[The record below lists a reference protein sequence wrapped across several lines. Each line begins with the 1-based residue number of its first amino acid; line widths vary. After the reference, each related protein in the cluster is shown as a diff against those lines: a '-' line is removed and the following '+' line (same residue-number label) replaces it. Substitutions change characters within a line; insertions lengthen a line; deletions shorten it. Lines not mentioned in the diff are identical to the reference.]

1 MSETPA
7 ERKEAAATRRRW
19 VSLAEVLGVTGA
31 LIAALTLWINWSD
44 RRADQ
49 ADKARAQV
57 SEQRAQSRVA
67 LSAEVQDGGKALLL
81 KDERHEI
88 QDAAVSFPKALGIA
102 AQHPP
107 ADPLIEVSAFETV
120 LLKLTDGGA
129 DERTGRLPV
138 LLTISYL
145 DGETT
150 RTTSGIYDLL
160 WKTEGRML
168 RGRDLRLT
176 GMKVRQVRG
185 TQAQLDA
192 VWARAKP

>member
-88 QDAAVSFPKALGIA
+88 QDAVVSFPKALGIA

-129 DERTGRLPV
+129 DARTGRLPV
-138 LLTISYL
+138 LLTIRYL

-192 VWARAKP
+192 IWARAKP

>member
-44 RRADQ
+44 RRADE
-49 ADKARAQV
+49 ADKAITRASQ
-57 SEQRAQSRVA
+57 QRAESRVD
-67 LSAEVQDGGKALLL
+67 LSAEVQDGGRSLLL
-81 KDERHEI
+81 KDSRHEI
-88 QDAAVSFPKALGIA
+88 QDVVVSFPKALGIA

-107 ADPLIEVSAFETV
+107 ADPVIEAGWFDAA

-129 DERTGRLPV
+129 DDRSGRLPV
-138 LLTISYL
+138 LLTLRYL
-145 DGETT
+145 DGETS

-168 RGRDLRLT
+168 RGRALTLT

-185 TQAQLDA
+185 TQAQVDA
-192 VWARAKP
+192 SWKKP

>member
-88 QDAAVSFPKALGIA
+88 QDAVVSFPKALGIA

-138 LLTISYL
+138 LLTIRYL

-192 VWARAKP
+192 IWARAKP

>member
-138 LLTISYL
+138 LLTIRYL

-192 VWARAKP
+192 IWARAKP

>member
-49 ADKARAQV
+49 ADKAQTRA
-57 SEQRAQSRVA
+57 SEQRAESRVA

-81 KDERHEI
+81 KDSRHEI
-88 QDAAVSFPKALGIA
+88 QDVAIAFPKALGVA
-102 AQHPP
+102 VQHPP

-129 DERTGRLPV
+129 DARTGRLPV
-138 LLTISYL
+138 LLTVSYL

-168 RGRDLRLT
+168 RGRDLTLT

-192 VWARAKP
+192 VWAKAKP

>member
-129 DERTGRLPV
+129 DARTGRLPV
-138 LLTISYL
+138 LLTIRYL

-192 VWARAKP
+192 IWARAKP

>member
-1 MSETPA
+1 MNETPA

-19 VSLAEVLGVTGA
+19 VSLAEILAVVGA
-31 LIAALTLWINWSD
+31 LIAALTLWSNWSD
-44 RRADQ
+44 RRADE
-49 ADKARAQV
+49 ADKASTRA

-67 LSAEVQDGGKALLL
+67 LSAEIQDGGKALLL
-81 KDERHEI
+81 KGERHEI
-88 QDAAVSFPKALGIA
+88 QDAVIGFPKALGVA

-107 ADPLIEVSAFETV
+107 ADPVIAADAFDDA

-129 DERTGRLPV
+129 DDRTGRLPV
-138 LLTISYL
+138 LVTVSYL

-168 RGRDLRLT
+168 RGRSLTLT
-176 GMKVRQVRG
+176 GMKVRQLRG
-185 TQAQLDA
+185 TQAQLDTI
-192 VWARAKP
+192 WARAKP

>member
-7 ERKEAAATRRRW
+7 ERKDAAATRRRW
-19 VSLAEVLGVTGA
+19 VSLAEILGVTGA

-49 ADKARAQV
+49 ADKAQTRA
-57 SEQRAQSRVA
+57 SEQRAESRVD
-67 LSAEVQDGGKALLL
+67 LSAEVRDGGKALLL
-81 KDERHEI
+81 KDSRHEI
-88 QDAAVSFPKALGIA
+88 QDVAIGFPKALGVA

-107 ADPLIEVSAFETV
+107 ADPVIEVSAFEDA

-192 VWARAKP
+192 VWARVKP

>member
-19 VSLAEVLGVTGA
+19 VSLAEILAVVGA
-31 LIAALTLWINWSD
+31 LIAGLTLWSNWSD
-44 RRADQ
+44 RRADE
-49 ADKARAQV
+49 ADKVAARA
-57 SEQRAQSRVA
+57 SEQRAQSRVD

-88 QDAAVSFPKALGIA
+88 QDAVIAFPKTLGVA

-107 ADPLIEVSAFETV
+107 ADPVIEASAFEDAV
-120 LLKLTDGGA
+120 LKLTDGGA
-129 DERTGRLPV
+129 DDRTGRLPV
-138 LLTISYL
+138 LVTLSYL

-150 RTTSGIYDLL
+150 RTTRGIYDLL

-168 RGRDLRLT
+168 RGRSLTLT

-185 TQAQLDA
+185 DQAQLDA
-192 VWARAKP
+192 IWARAKP

>member
-49 ADKARAQV
+49 ADKAQARA
-57 SEQRAQSRVA
+57 SEQRAESRVA

-81 KDERHEI
+81 KDSRHEI
-88 QDAAVSFPKALGIA
+88 QDVAIAFPKALGIS

-107 ADPLIEVSAFETV
+107 ADPLIAVSAFETV

>member
-1 MSETPA
+1 MNETPA

-138 LLTISYL
+138 LLTIRYL

-192 VWARAKP
+192 IWARAKP

>member
-81 KDERHEI
+81 KGERHEI

-138 LLTISYL
+138 LLTIRYL

-192 VWARAKP
+192 IWARAKP

>member
-88 QDAAVSFPKALGIA
+88 QDAVVSFPKALGIA

-129 DERTGRLPV
+129 DARTGRLPV
-138 LLTISYL
+138 LLTIRYL
-145 DGETT
+145 DGETA

-168 RGRDLRLT
+168 RGRDLRMT

-192 VWARAKP
+192 IWARAKP

>member
-31 LIAALTLWINWSD
+31 LIAAATLWINWSD
-44 RRADQ
+44 RRADE
-49 ADKARAQV
+49 ADKAMTRA
-57 SEQRAQSRVA
+57 SEQRAESRVD
-67 LSAEVQDGGKALLL
+67 LSAEVKDGGKTLLL
-81 KDERHEI
+81 KDARHEI
-88 QDAAVSFPKALGIA
+88 QDAVISFPKALGVA

-107 ADPLIEVSAFETV
+107 ADPVIEVSAFEPA

-129 DERTGRLPV
+129 DDRTGRLPV
-138 LLTISYL
+138 LLTLQYL

-160 WKTEGRML
+160 WQTKGRML
-168 RGRDLRLT
+168 RGRELKLT
-176 GMKVRQVRG
+176 GMKVRKVRG

-192 VWARAKP
+192 IWARAKP

>member
-19 VSLAEVLGVTGA
+19 VSLAEILAVVGA
-31 LIAALTLWINWSD
+31 LIAALTLWSNWSD
-44 RRADQ
+44 RRADE
-49 ADKARAQV
+49 ADKVAARV
-57 SEQRAQSRVA
+57 SEQRAQSRVD

-81 KDERHEI
+81 KDARHEI
-88 QDAAVSFPKALGIA
+88 QDAVISFPKALGVA

-107 ADPLIEVSAFETV
+107 ADPVIAASGFDAA

-129 DERTGRLPV
+129 DDRTGRLPV
-138 LLTISYL
+138 LVTLSYL

-150 RTTSGIYDLL
+150 RTTRGIYDLL

-168 RGRDLRLT
+168 RGRSLTLT
-176 GMKVRQVRG
+176 GMKVRQLRG
-185 TQAQLDA
+185 DQAQLDA
-192 VWARAKP
+192 IWARAKP

>member
-67 LSAEVQDGGKALLL
+67 LSAEVQDSGKALLL

-88 QDAAVSFPKALGIA
+88 QDAVVSFPKALGIA

-138 LLTISYL
+138 LLTVSYL

>member
-44 RRADQ
+44 RRADE
-49 ADKARAQV
+49 ADKVRTRVEEQQAQM
-57 SEQRAQSRVA
+57 RVD
-67 LSAEVQDGGKALLL
+67 LSAEVRDGGKSLLL

-88 QDAAVSFPKALGIA
+88 QDAVISFPKALAVA

-107 ADPLIEVSAFETV
+107 ADPVIEASAFDDA

-138 LLTISYL
+138 LLTLRYL
-145 DGETT
+145 DGDTT
-150 RTTSGIYDLL
+150 RTTRGIYDLL
-160 WKTEGRML
+160 WKTDGRML
-168 RGRDLRLT
+168 RGRDLTLT

-185 TQAQLDA
+185 TQGQLDA
-192 VWARAKP
+192 IWARVKP